1 MSHLALIKKR
11 KVSLAVPQLV
21 ASWMFWI
28 FQDDLL
34 EGRQQ
39 VDVVAGF
46 NDWPVLSQMFLGFAK
61 IILALRQNRAL
72 VQE

>member
-11 KVSLAVPQLV
+11 EVSLAVPQLV
-21 ASWMFWI
+21 VSWMFWI

-46 NDWPVLSQMFLGFAK
+46 NDWPVLCKMYLSFTK
-61 IILALRQNRAL
+61 IILALG
-72 VQE
+72 